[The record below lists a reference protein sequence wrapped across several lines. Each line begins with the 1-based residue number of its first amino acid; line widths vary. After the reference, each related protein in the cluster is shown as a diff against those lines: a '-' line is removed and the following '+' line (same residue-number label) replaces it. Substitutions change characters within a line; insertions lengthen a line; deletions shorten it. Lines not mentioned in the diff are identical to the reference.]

1 MGKKKSSRTR
11 IRRNA
16 VVEQVQLRKTRY
28 PYQAFILIACILI
41 CLTIAANMRNNIF
54 KTPVSMWSD
63 TVRKSPMKRRA
74 HENFGQALST
84 AGFYG
89 EAMREFKAVLALK
102 DDGSVPP
109 RDLYREIGVVYFRAG
124 RIDDAITSWQ
134 TGLRYAPFD
143 ASLLNNLSIGFLK
156 KGRYDEAAANAR
168 MALSAAPG
176 MPQAL
181 NTLGEVL
188 MSQGEYD
195 KASEYFI
202 RAIQVAPE
210 DKNKY
215 WNAALALERAG
226 KRDMA
231 YQYMS
236 LYAVMEPDP
245 AGRQRA
251 LQIMNN
257 LKKPSPEGR
266 MP

>member
-1 MGKKKSSRTR
+1 MGKKSSRTHL
-11 IRRNA
+11 RRNT
-16 VVEQVQLRKTRY
+16 VVEHAQLQKTRY
-28 PYQAFILIACILI
+28 NYPAFILSVCILI
-41 CLTIAANMRNNIF
+41 CFTIVANVRNGIY
-54 KTPVSMWSD
+54 KTPVSMWRD
-63 TVRKSPMKRRA
+63 TAHKSPLKRRA

-84 AGFYG
+84 AGLYG
-89 EAMREFKAVLALK
+89 EAMREFKTVLAMK

-109 RDLYREIGVVYFRAG
+109 RDLYREIGVVYFRVG
-124 RIDDAITSWQ
+124 MIDDAITSWQ

-143 ASLLNNLSIGFLK
+143 ASLLNNLSIAFLK

-195 KASEYFI
+195 KASEYFLM
-202 RAIQVAPE
+202 AIQRAPE
-210 DKNKY
+210 DKYKY
-215 WNAALALERAG
+215 WNAALAFEKAG
-226 KRDMA
+226 KYDMA

-245 AGRQRA
+245 AGKQRA
-251 LQIMNN
+251 FRIMNS
-257 LKKPSPEGR
+257 LKNPSAGER
-266 MP
+266 MR